1 MRKISFTTLFI
12 ICFIVT
18 IAQPPQVP
26 LYGVNNVALPE
37 SMNKQVC
44 ISGMKYLDGKLYF
57 ASERCPAIFAFD
69 PESKTITNTIDLQV
83 PQNFEM
89 EGLTSYKG
97 KLYLVSENVAA
108 VYEVNPATSELKQ
121 VQTTVPL
128 PPKSKSGDGTEGIA
142 ANEKNNKFYILRER
156 NEEMTM
162 SQIFTYSIEAGDEN
176 SPIILKYESTIE
188 LPLEN
193 PQWRYSDICV
203 DTENNRLICLKSY
216 SKGKLRQQFLEAVDI
231 DANGNISTTTLKNIP
246 VENFTETSNMY
257 KNDDYSM
264 NLEGITVDAVG
275 TIYIISDNTSGKA
288 MCDEIAREKTILLE
302 LKKK

>member
-1 MRKISFTTLFI
+1 MRTFFLSIVFFSGISI
-12 ICFIVT
+12 T
-18 IAQPPQVP
+18 IAQPPQVSQYIIAHVP
-26 LYGVNNVALPE
+26 LPE

-44 ISGMKYLDGKLYF
+44 ISGMKFFDDKLYF
-57 ASERCPAIFAFD
+57 ASERCPVIFAFD
-69 PESKTITNTIDLQV
+69 PESKTITNSINIEV

-97 KLYLVSENVAA
+97 KLYLVSENISA
-108 VYEVNPATSELKQ
+108 VYEVNPSTSELKQ
-121 VQTTVPL
+121 VQTSVPL

-156 NEEMTM
+156 NEDMTR
-162 SQIFTYSIEAGDEN
+162 SQIFTYSVEAGNER

-203 DTENNRLICLKSY
+203 DEVNNRLICLKSY
-216 SKGKLRQQFLEAVDI
+216 SKGKLRQQFLESLDV
-231 DANGNISTTTLKNIP
+231 DANGNISAATLKNIP
-246 VENFTETSNMY
+246 VENFTQVSNMY
-257 KNDDYSM
+257 KNDDYSL
-264 NLEGITVDAVG
+264 NLEGITIDNAG
-275 TIYIISDNTSGKA
+275 NIYIVSDNTSGKA
-288 MCDEIAREKTILLE
+288 MCDEIAKEKTILLE